1 MTDRRAAPG
10 AVAEPIGKTPPPRGR
25 FDWSARSR
33 STVDDAERYSR
44 FVNIMRRSLLLAGL
58 VLIGLVVGYSI
69 IPRPSQRIAMTFEK
83 MGIVAN
89 DLAMIKPKLHGTDSE
104 GNPFTVTA
112 DKAVQNPKD
121 LRKAALINVEADLN
135 LKNGQWLNATAPH
148 GVLDADARQ
157 LSLNG
162 AIAVFTDQGYE
173 MHTDLA
179 YIDLAKGAAVG
190 PHRVTGQGPMGTF
203 VADRFRIERLTDPC
217 ARNKKPGT
225 QQHKRKAHKPSS
237 AASVVCPVRA
247 ANAPVQK
254 SKPLI
259 YLIGNVHM
267 QIYPGAMKKKA

>member
-1 MTDRRAAPG
+1 MADRRAVTG
-10 AVAEPIGKTPPPRGR
+10 AVAEPIGKTPPARGR

-44 FVNIMRRSLLLAGL
+44 FVSIMRRGLLLAGL
-58 VLIGLVVGYSI
+58 LLIGLVIGYSI
-69 IPRPSQRIAMTFEK
+69 LPRQSQRLAMTFEK

-89 DLAMIKPKLHGTDSE
+89 DLSMIKPKLHGTDSE

-112 DKAVQNPKD
+112 DKATQNPKD
-121 LRKAALINVEADLN
+121 LRKATLTNVEADLS
-135 LKNGQWLNATAPH
+135 LKDGQWLNATAPH

-157 LSLNG
+157 LMLSG

-179 YIDLAKGAAVG
+179 HIDLAKGVAVG
-190 PHRVTGQGPMGTF
+190 PHRVTGQGPAGTF

-217 ARNKKPGT
+217 ARGKKLDG
-225 QQHKRKAHKPSS
+225 QGNAKAHKPGG
-237 AASVVCPVRA
+237 AAGIVCPA
-247 ANAPVQK
+247 NAPNAPVQR

-267 QIYPGAMKKKA
+267 QIYPGATKKKS